1 MIIKLHMNGI
11 VIIQRLL
18 ERLHVVDV
26 ILFLQKNQIQ
36 QRMLK
41 IVAVM
46 RKD

>member
-18 ERLHVVDV
+18 ERLLVAVV